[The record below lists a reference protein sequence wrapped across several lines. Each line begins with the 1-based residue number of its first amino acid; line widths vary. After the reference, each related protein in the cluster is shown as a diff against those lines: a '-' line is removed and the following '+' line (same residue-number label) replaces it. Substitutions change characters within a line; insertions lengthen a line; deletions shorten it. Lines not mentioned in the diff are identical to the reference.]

1 MSAYQDWAYARSCQP
16 CRRDHY
22 RACEGVAW
30 DAEESRVIGCM
41 CGCSGDEKNITRGD
55 E

>member
-1 MSAYQDWAYARSCQP
+1 MSIQDWAYARTCQP
-16 CRRDHY
+16 CRRDHCIVC
-22 RACEGVAW
+22 RGVAW
-30 DAEESRVIGCM
+30 DVDLLAVVACA